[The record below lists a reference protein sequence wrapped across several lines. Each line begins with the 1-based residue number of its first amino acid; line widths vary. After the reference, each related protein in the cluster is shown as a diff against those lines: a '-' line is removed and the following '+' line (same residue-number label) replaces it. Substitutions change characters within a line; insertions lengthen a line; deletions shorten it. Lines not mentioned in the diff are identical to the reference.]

1 LWLDSTA
8 LHALSDLHGP
18 SSSQVLSA
26 TKILSSALA
35 GINEVFEKNCDGKV
49 FIATVTTDSSH
60 TRRTRSLLA
69 AADSVKADGDVISSK
84 IVLFFI
90 DFGYF
95 AERLQFVQGLRQ
107 VLSCNVQ
114 HFPLLWNWICHVF
127 NRHCK

>member
-1 LWLDSTA
+1 MVHNHLQFPAFQASQFCDVNNGPGILWLDSTA

-18 SSSQVLSA
+18 ASSQVLSA

-69 AADSVKADGDVISSK
+69 VTDSVKAEGDVIML
-84 IVLFFI
+84 I
-90 DFGYF
+90 
-95 AERLQFVQGLRQ
+95 
-107 VLSCNVQ
+107 LSM
-114 HFPLLWNWICHVF
+114 
-127 NRHCK
+127 